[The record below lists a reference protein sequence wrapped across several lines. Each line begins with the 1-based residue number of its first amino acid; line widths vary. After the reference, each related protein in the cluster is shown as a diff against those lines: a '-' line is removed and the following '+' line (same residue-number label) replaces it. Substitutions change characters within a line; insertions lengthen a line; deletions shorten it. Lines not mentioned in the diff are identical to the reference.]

1 MKTMSETKHILV
13 IEDDL
18 SILMGLEDNLN
29 AEGYKVTTASNG
41 NDGLEMALNNT
52 IHLVLLDIMLPGING
67 FEVCKRIRQNK
78 PTLPII
84 MLTARGS
91 EIDKVSGLDYGADDY
106 ITKPFSLSELL
117 ARIRATLRRTYPTKN
132 ELEQYNFGT
141 ILIDFK
147 KLKVFVEGREIKFT
161 KKEFDIM
168 HYFISN
174 KGIVIHRHDLLNEVW
189 GYKKIPTTRT
199 VDNFILDL
207 RKKIEINPSQ
217 PEYIISI
224 SGVGYRFDHP

>member
-1 MKTMSETKHILV
+1 MNDTKHILV
-13 IEDDL
+13 VEDDL
-18 SILMGLEDNLN
+18 SILMGLEDNLI

-41 NDGLEMALNNT
+41 NEGLELALNID

-132 ELEQYNFGT
+132 ELEHYSFGN
-141 ILIDFK
+141 IVIDFK
-147 KLKVFVEGREIKFT
+147 KLKVFVDGSEIKFT

-168 HYFISN
+168 HYFIN
-174 KGIVIHRHDLLNEVW
+174 HKGYVIHRHDLLNEVW
-189 GYKKIPTTRT
+189 GYKKVPTTRT

-207 RKKIEINPSQ
+207 RKKIEKNSSQ

-224 SGVGYRFDHP
+224 SGVGYRFDHS